1 MRQFAALAALAAQCN
16 FLCPVSITCLSI
28 PVICTCVINV
38 KPRHSLVRISICMYI
53 YKNTYTYTCTYTHI
67 YIYISIYLSIYL
79 SVYIYIYMYVYIYIY
94 MCVIRVTACGS
105 ACFRVFR
112 EMGPFRL
119 QKLGSSPPATGASTN
134 KNTFGV

>member
-1 MRQFAALAALAAQCN
+1 MHVHIQKY
-16 FLCPVSITCLSI
+16 IYI
-28 PVICTCVINV
+28 Y
-38 KPRHSLVRISICMYI
+38 MYI
-53 YKNTYTYTCTYTHI
+53 YTYI
-67 YIYISIYLSIYL
+67 YIYIYLSIYL
-79 SVYIYIYMYVYIYIY
+79 SICLYIYIYVCVYIYIY